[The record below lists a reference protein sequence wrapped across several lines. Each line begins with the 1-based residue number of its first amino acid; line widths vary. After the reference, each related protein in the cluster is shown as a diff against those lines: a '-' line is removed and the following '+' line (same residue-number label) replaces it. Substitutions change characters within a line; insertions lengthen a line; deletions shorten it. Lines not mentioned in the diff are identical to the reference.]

1 MIQIQGYSNLG
12 DDSLE
17 RMDLALSLLET
28 LEACWS
34 STMYQSKVLKR
45 MERL

>member
-1 MIQIQGYSNLG
+1 MVQIQGYSNLG
-12 DDSLE
+12 EYSLE

-34 STMYQSKVLKR
+34 STMYQLRVL
-45 MERL
+45 